1 MFSLQHSA
9 HLVRLRLRVT
19 KAILT
24 NGLTGFTGMML
35 SDKRLEKELAAQK
48 YRAEKLAKEAL
59 AQQKKAEAIAHL
71 ESQGQRVEGVVGFSK
86 KLEAKTSD
94 NTLALLLGRK
104 AVSIATEGE
113 KIKEQN
119 AKVALI
125 KQQEESRRSRELKN
139 ENENLPHPWT
149 SVFDQNSKAY
159 YYWNS
164 ITNETTWEKP
174 QTIICDSTVPII
186 EDTVQSAAILPN
198 QINLSVSTPT
208 GWEEKVHPATQQKYY
223 INPTTGERRSEAP
236 TLEALTAIQINSSQI
251 AAPEAKKRPSSSSSD
266 EFSKFQRYAIDPLD
280 VCL

>member
-1 MFSLQHSA
+1 MIK
-9 HLVRLRLRVT
+9 V
-19 KAILT
+19 ILT
-24 NGLTGFTGMML
+24 NGLTGLEEMML

-71 ESQGQRVEGVVGFSK
+71 ESQGQRAEGVVGFSK

-104 AVSIATEGE
+104 AASIATEGE

-125 KQQEESRRSRELKN
+125 KQQEESRRNREVKS

-149 SVFDQNSKAY
+149 SVFDQNSKSF

-164 ITNETTWEKP
+164 ITNETTWDKP
-174 QTIICDSTVPII
+174 QPISSDSAVPII
-186 EDTVQSAAILPN
+186 EVTLQSEAIFRN
-198 QINLSVSTPT
+198 QIILSQSSPSLLP
-208 GWEEKVHPATQQKYY
+208 GWEERVHPASQQKYY

-236 TLEALTAIQINSSQI
+236 TLEALTAKHISSVQI
-251 AAPEAKKRPSSSSSD
+251 AAPEAKKRPSSSSSND
-266 EFSKFQRYAIDPLD
+266 FSKFQRYAIDPLD
-280 VCL
+280 VR